1 MKKKYTLTATVG
13 KQPETPPSRPEK
25 FQKTTLTPKVNRLTI
40 EEPEPRRVTT
50 RPPATAPV
58 VVCIYKVTDK
68 VKDVWSTVE
77 QNSASLFQVQMKH
90 DRFTE

>member
-1 MKKKYTLTATVG
+1 MKKKYTFTAIG
-13 KQPETPPSRPEK
+13 KQPETPPFRLEK
-25 FQKTTLTPKVNRLTI
+25 FQKTTPETPKVNRLTI
-40 EEPEPRRVTT
+40 EEAEPRRVTT

-68 VKDVWSTVE
+68 VKDVWTTVE
-77 QNSASLFQVQMKH
+77 QDSASLFQVQMKH